1 MVLLLIALLI
11 ASIGI
16 WYYVN
21 KSKPDNVINAS
32 PTSPAPSTPTV
43 IDTGVNDTNSIEES
57 VGRSG
62 TDQQS

>member
-21 KSKPDNVINAS
+21 NAKSEDTINVN
-32 PTSPAPSTPTV
+32 PPAPGTGTPV
-43 IDTGVNDTNSIEES
+43 VEEITPQPPATDDA

-62 TDQQS
+62 TDQES